1 MTTVLGVGNQWRRD
15 DAAGL
20 EVARRLDRELPRGV
34 RVLEREGEPT
44 GLLDAWQGEREV
56 VLVDAV
62 TSGAKPGT
70 VHRLDAIA
78 APLPAELFRASTHH
92 MSVAEAVELGRALG
106 RLPERLE
113 LYGIEGADFGAGS
126 GLTPDVEHAVE
137 GLAAELRE
145 RWAEPS

>member
-62 TSGAKPGT
+62 SSGAKPGT

-92 MSVAEAVELGRALG
+92 MSVADAVELGRALG

-126 GLTPDVEHAVE
+126 GLTPEVEHAVE
-137 GLAAELRE
+137 RLAAELRE
-145 RWAEPS
+145 RLAEPS

>member
-62 TSGAKPGT
+62 SSGAKPGT

>member
-62 TSGAKPGT
+62 SSGAKPGT
-70 VHRLDAIA
+70 LHRLDAIA

-126 GLTPDVEHAVE
+126 GLTPEVELAVE
-137 GLAAELRE
+137 RLAAELRE
-145 RWAEPS
+145 RWAETS

>member
-62 TSGAKPGT
+62 SSGAKPGT

-92 MSVAEAVELGRALG
+92 MSVAEAVELARALG

-126 GLTPDVEHAVE
+126 GLTPEVEHAVE
-137 GLAAELRE
+137 RLAAELRE